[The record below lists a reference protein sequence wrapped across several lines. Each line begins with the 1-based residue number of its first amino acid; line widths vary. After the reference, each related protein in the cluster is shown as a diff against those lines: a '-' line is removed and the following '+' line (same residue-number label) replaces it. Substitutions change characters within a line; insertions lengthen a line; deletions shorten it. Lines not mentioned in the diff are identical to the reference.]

1 MYNKSKMTSVQIQEV
16 IDEYKQTIPDELYR
30 QLCDL
35 TMKKNKEENEDEE
48 KVYKIGYIIPDIY
61 YCTNNEH
68 MINDIS
74 FKTKLVKLKRKYY
87 NEIIQNI
94 NKDGKS
100 STYFRGEAVIERKIK
115 DVYSVQ
121 TGEYLDVHRTP
132 YITSIELA

>member
-1 MYNKSKMTSVQIQEV
+1 MTSVEIQEV

-30 QLCDL
+30 QLCVL
-35 TMKKNKEENEDEE
+35 TMKKNKDENEDEE
-48 KVYKIGYIIPDIY
+48 KVYKIRYIIPDIY
-61 YCTNNEH
+61 YCRNNER
-68 MINDIS
+68 IVNDIS

-100 STYFRGEAVIERKIK
+100 STYFYQEIVIERKIK
-115 DVYSVQ
+115 EVYDAQ
-121 TGEYLDVHRTP
+121 TGEYFDVHREP